1 MLYLE
6 SGSASRLDSSF
17 GSFMNPTETAGEED
31 VNFEMVFNNKA
42 ILKILGIESAK
53 ELHGL
58 LMKPL
63 FVNREH
69 GNVLSLLATVNSR
82 YSESVLGQAYVY

>member
-1 MLYLE
+1 
-6 SGSASRLDSSF
+6 
-17 GSFMNPTETAGEED
+17 
-31 VNFEMVFNNKA
+31 MVFNNES

-53 ELHGL
+53 DLHGL

-69 GNVLSLLATVNSR
+69 GNVLSLFATANSR
-82 YSESVLGQAYVY
+82 YSDSVLGQAYVYQRKNQDVSKRR